1 MTTIGIIGAGEVGSQ
16 IARAALAHGYEVVI
30 ANSRRPETLE
40 NLVAELGRSA
50 RAARAADAAAAGDFA
65 VVAVP
70 LKVVNDM
77 PVAELAGKVVLDT
90 NNYMIWRD
98 GHIPVIDSGGKTV
111 HELRQEHLPESK
123 VVQAFT
129 HIQAPRITTAG
140 RPSGTPGRLAL
151 PVSSE
156 YPEAVELVTRLYD
169 QFGFDTV
176 DNSPLSESWRT
187 APGQPAWRELAHQ
200 TRDELIANVAGARRV
215 HGQPRDS

>member
-30 ANSRRPETLE
+30 ANSRGPATLKR
-40 NLVAELGRSA
+40 LVAELGPSA
-50 RAARAADAAAAGDFA
+50 HAARAADAAQAGDFA

-70 LKVVNDM
+70 LKLVNNM
-77 PVAELAGKVVLDT
+77 PVAELAGKIVLDT

-98 GHIPVIDSGGKTV
+98 GHFPAIDSGEKTV
-111 HELRQEHLPESK
+111 YELRQEHLPDSK

-140 RPSGTPGRLAL
+140 LPSGTPGRLAL

-169 QFGFDTV
+169 QFGFDAV
-176 DNSPLSESWRT
+176 DNSPLSEAWRT
-187 APGQPAWRELAHQ
+187 APGQPAWDELAHQ
-200 TRDELIANVAGARRV
+200 TRDQLIVNLTKARRV
-215 HGQPRDS
+215 PAL